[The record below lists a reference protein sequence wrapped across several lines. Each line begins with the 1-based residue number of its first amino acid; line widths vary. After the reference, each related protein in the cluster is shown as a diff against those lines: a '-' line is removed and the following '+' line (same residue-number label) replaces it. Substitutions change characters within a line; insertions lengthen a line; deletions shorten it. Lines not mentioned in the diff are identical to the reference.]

1 MNIKPKNKTMRIFF
15 QNIKTT
21 LFGVVA
27 GLPQIVE
34 GVVTKDWSKI
44 AIGVGTL
51 LIGLFAK
58 DHNK

>member
-1 MNIKPKNKTMRIFF
+1 MKAFF